1 MNQQHS
7 ELRTLLKM
15 PADFV
20 PHSCGIRSVR
30 CGESGADAFT
40 IMKLMGHSSVTVSQK
55 YVHPSPE
62 AMERAVE
69 RLEALNKTGRQAVQV
84 PTISTT
90 VESGKKGKKLVS
102 H

>member
-1 MNQQHS
+1 
-7 ELRTLLKM
+7 
-15 PADFV
+15 
-20 PHSCGIRSVR
+20 
-30 CGESGADAFT
+30 
-40 IMKLMGHSSVTVSQK
+40 MKLMGHSGVTESQK

-62 AMERAVE
+62 AIVRAVE
-69 RLEALNKTGRQAVQV
+69 RLEALNKNGRQAVQV